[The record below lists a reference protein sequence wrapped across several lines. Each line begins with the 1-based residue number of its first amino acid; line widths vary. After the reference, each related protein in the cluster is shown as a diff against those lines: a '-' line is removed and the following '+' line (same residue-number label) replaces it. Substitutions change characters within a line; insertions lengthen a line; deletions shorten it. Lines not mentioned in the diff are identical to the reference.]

1 MISQEELKHA
11 LYYDNV
17 GGVFYWRN
25 PPYHSRFLPWKRAGA
40 VGVDGY
46 EKIQINGRSYR
57 SNRLA
62 WLYMTGHWPEV
73 CTDHI
78 DGNKTNNSWMNLR
91 EATIAENK
99 RNSVATRPKH
109 DLPMGVGYSGKT
121 KVSYRARLKIH
132 GRQIALGT
140 YPTAEEASEVY
151 QLASAMLHGSF
162 AYHLSQCA
170 AARKIEQ

>member
-78 DGNKTNNSWMNLR
+78 DGNKTNNS
-91 EATIAENK
+91 
-99 RNSVATRPKH
+99 
-109 DLPMGVGYSGKT
+109 
-121 KVSYRARLKIH
+121 
-132 GRQIALGT
+132 
-140 YPTAEEASEVY
+140 
-151 QLASAMLHGSF
+151 
-162 AYHLSQCA
+162 
-170 AARKIEQ
+170 